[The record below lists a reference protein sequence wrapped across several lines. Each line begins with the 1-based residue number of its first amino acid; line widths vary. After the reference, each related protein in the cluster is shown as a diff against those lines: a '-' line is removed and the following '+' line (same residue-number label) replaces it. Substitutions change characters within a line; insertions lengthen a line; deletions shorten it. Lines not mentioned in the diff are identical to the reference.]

1 MSGMDRGQPP
11 QFHDLGVHGAP
22 SDGVDLGIGEVLEIG
37 AGTEAHP
44 APQGD
49 QGVKVQEGNKPAS
62 VARDHESELKI
73 YSAIQRLFPQ
83 HEAYHGELVKFL
95 VNLDQHDLNLYE
107 LIEDEAE
114 FKARCEAALIV
125 IKPDENPQGA
135 QGQEPAAEASKA
147 SQDDQLP
154 VDILK
159 IALEA
164 SGCSNHIKTVSE
176 SSDSTTPPSPPPA
189 SKAGERKDSE
199 KEKPKSLIMQ
209 CINLFRQVV
218 QEEMHGINTD
228 IEIPDILSEFQ
239 DVPRPR
245 LERPMR
251 VMGIWLRLHPLIWPE
266 LANNPK
272 VFAAY
277 FTLLEREHLHEP
289 MHFGMVVPGQ
299 RPPPC
304 CEKSIKRALKEYKDK
319 EQQESQGPA
328 AQNPQD
334 QPLQEPRGQP
344 PQQAQ
349 GQNPQQ
355 PQGQYYQQPPGQ
367 PQGHPWQGDQPP
379 PQWNGGHQS
388 RGQYKR
394 GRGGRSGSRSQDR
407 SYNNNRNNYNN
418 NRNNYNNNYR
428 NDFIQPR
435 YSHPNGDEAGVSTHW
450 PDSGA
455 AGYAP
460 STSASNPQNG
470 NINERLSN
478 LAMPPNTSMPPPN
491 HVPGHQGHGG
501 PAVTHGG
508 QPQSVQL
515 DARQV
520 HQNEYYKYNH
530 VNTPQP
536 QTQHPAHPLQQ
547 GQAHPLQPQGQA
559 HPLQQ
564 QGQAHPLQQQ
574 GQTHPLQQQGQGGG
588 WAQPA
593 LPGPSGSKFTPGGTP
608 SPTPAEA
615 KQTGEE
621 EKAARLKRKAE
632 SQGVEKSKKKH
643 YPLSDAQSAML
654 KQFMGSAAYKNAG
667 GAQAPDPEGDINR
680 SEDEK
685 VDQTNTSTNSAD
697 ELKFQTVDYR
707 KKKGSKKKK

>member
-22 SDGVDLGIGEVLEIG
+22 SDGVDLGVGEVLEIG
-37 AGTEAHP
+37 AGNEPHQ
-44 APQGD
+44 APPGD

-62 VARDHESELKI
+62 VARDHETELKI
-73 YSAIQRLFPQ
+73 YSTIQKYFPQ

-107 LIEDEAE
+107 LLEDEAE

-125 IKPDENPQGA
+125 LNLKPDENLQGA
-135 QGQEPAAEASKA
+135 QGHEAAAEVSKA

-154 VDILK
+154 VDILQ
-159 IALEA
+159 IALDA

-176 SSDSTTPPSPPPA
+176 SSESTTPLSPPQA
-189 SKAGERKDSE
+189 SEAGEKKDSE

-209 CINLFRQVV
+209 CVNLFRQVV
-218 QEEMHGINTD
+218 QEEMNGVNTD

-251 VMGIWLRLHPLIWPE
+251 VLGIWLRTHPLIWPE
-266 LANNPK
+266 LANNSK

-277 FTLLEREHLHEP
+277 FTLLEREHLNEP
-289 MHFGMVVPGQ
+289 MHFGMVVPGT

-319 EQQESQGPA
+319 EQQELQGSA
-328 AQNPQD
+328 QQNPQD
-334 QPLQEPRGQP
+334 QPLQEPRGRP

-349 GQNPQQ
+349 VQYPQQ
-355 PQGQYYQQPPGQ
+355 QQGQYYQQP
-367 PQGHPWQGDQPP
+367 QGRPWQDDQPP
-379 PQWNGGHQS
+379 PQWDGGHHS
-388 RGQYKR
+388 RGHYKR
-394 GRGGRSGSRSQDR
+394 GRGSGGRSGSRSQDR
-407 SYNNNRNNYNN
+407 GYNNNRNNYNN

-428 NDFIQPR
+428 NNFIQPR

-460 STSASNPQNG
+460 STSASNPQTG
-470 NINERLSN
+470 NIGERLSN

-491 HVPGHQGHGG
+491 HVPGHQGHGV
-501 PAVTHGG
+501 PAATHGG

-520 HQNEYYKYNH
+520 HQNEFYKYKD
-530 VNTPQP
+530 VNTAPQ
-536 QTQHPAHPLQQ
+536 QTQHP
-547 GQAHPLQPQGQA
+547 
-559 HPLQQ
+559 
-564 QGQAHPLQQQ
+564 AHPLQQQ
-574 GQTHPLQQQGQGGG
+574 GQTHPPQQQGQTHPPPQQGQTLHAPPQGG

-593 LPGPSGSKFTPGGTP
+593 LPGPSGAKFTPGGTP

-615 KQTGEE
+615 KQTSAE

-632 SQGVEKSKKKH
+632 SQDVEKSKKKH

-654 KQFMGSAAYKNAG
+654 KQFMASAAYKNAG
-667 GAQAPDPEGDINR
+667 GAQAPDPEGDINKEPEDR

-685 VDQTNTSTNSAD
+685 VDQSNASANSAD

-707 KKKGSKKKK
+707 KKKGNKKKK

>member
-1 MSGMDRGQPP
+1 
-11 QFHDLGVHGAP
+11 
-22 SDGVDLGIGEVLEIG
+22 
-37 AGTEAHP
+37 
-44 APQGD
+44 
-49 QGVKVQEGNKPAS
+49 
-62 VARDHESELKI
+62 
-73 YSAIQRLFPQ
+73 
-83 HEAYHGELVKFL
+83 
-95 VNLDQHDLNLYE
+95 
-107 LIEDEAE
+107 
-114 FKARCEAALIV
+114 
-125 IKPDENPQGA
+125 
-135 QGQEPAAEASKA
+135 
-147 SQDDQLP
+147 
-154 VDILK
+154 
-159 IALEA
+159 
-164 SGCSNHIKTVSE
+164 
-176 SSDSTTPPSPPPA
+176 
-189 SKAGERKDSE
+189 
-199 KEKPKSLIMQ
+199 
-209 CINLFRQVV
+209 
-218 QEEMHGINTD
+218 
-228 IEIPDILSEFQ
+228 
-239 DVPRPR
+239 
-245 LERPMR
+245 MR
-251 VMGIWLRLHPLIWPE
+251 VIGIWLRLHPLIWPE

-277 FTLLEREHLHEP
+277 FTLLEREHLNEP

-304 CEKSIKRALKEYKDK
+304 CEKSVKRALKEYKDK

-328 AQNPQD
+328 HPQD

-349 GQNPQQ
+349 GQYPQQ
-355 PQGQYYQQPPGQ
+355 PQGQYYQQPPDQ
-367 PQGHPWQGDQPP
+367 PQERPWQGDQPP

-388 RGQYKR
+388 RGQSKRGR

-407 SYNNNRNNYNN
+407 SYNNNHNNYNN

-460 STSASNPQNG
+460 STSASNPQTG
-470 NINERLSN
+470 NIYERLSN

-491 HVPGHQGHGG
+491 HVPGHQGHGA
-501 PAVTHGG
+501 PAAAHGG
-508 QPQSVQL
+508 HPQGVQL

-520 HQNEYYKYNH
+520 HQNEFYKYKD
-530 VNTPQP
+530 VNTAPP
-536 QTQHPAHPLQQ
+536 QTQHPP
-547 GQAHPLQPQGQA
+547 

-564 QGQAHPLQQQ
+564 QGQPLHAPQA
-574 GQTHPLQQQGQGGG
+574 QGGG
-588 WAQPA
+588 WTQPA

-643 YPLSDAQSAML
+643 HQPSDAQADML
-654 KQFMGSAAYKNAG
+654 KQLMMSEAYKNAR
-667 GAQAPDPEGDINR
+667 GAQTPDPEGDINR

-685 VDQTNTSTNSAD
+685 VDQTNTSANSAD

-707 KKKGSKKKK
+707 KKKGDKKKK